1 MNETR
6 KSRNISIN
14 RSLVVI
20 VIIGAFALGIFVG
33 RGSWLFGTGA
43 ESRTETPYRL
53 PSEDFRY
60 IRQSLQQEAP
70 ATGNKNRELK
80 PFRYKINALIEQ
92 KIDEEA
98 ASSVSVYFRDLDNGN
113 RFGIREQD
121 LFSPENQLKLPLLIA
136 YFKWAETNPLVLR
149 KKLTLTAGERS
160 EYRFL
165 KPPSVIQQGT
175 AYSVND
181 LLFRMIA
188 YGDNDAYALLA
199 ANIPPRRLQT
209 INKDLYVNYDPSK
222 KDDFLSLSSYA
233 SFFRVL
239 FNASYL
245 SEEMSEKA
253 LRYLARSSFKNGM
266 ASAVP
271 PEIEVA
277 NKVGERAIAGPT
289 EDEVLQLH
297 EFGIIYHPRRPF
309 LLGISVRGPNYEQ
322 LAETIR
328 DVTRLIYQEV
338 DAQTG
343 EEP

>member
-1 MNETR
+1 MNETK
-6 KSRNISIN
+6 KSRNISVN
-14 RSLVVI
+14 RSLI
-20 VIIGAFALGIFVG
+20 VIAVVGAFALGIFVG
-33 RGSWLFGTGA
+33 RGTWLFSTGSG
-43 ESRTETPYRL
+43 SRTEEPYRL
-53 PSEDFRY
+53 VSDDFRY
-60 IRQSLQQEAP
+60 IRQSLQQEPAP
-70 ATGNKNRELK
+70 DGKKNRELK
-80 PFRYKINALIEQ
+80 PFRYKINSLIEQ
-92 KIDEEA
+92 KVEEEA
-98 ASSVSVYFRDLDNGN
+98 AASVSVYFRDLDNGN

-136 YFKWAETNPLVLR
+136 YFKWAESNPLVLR
-149 KKLTLTAGERS
+149 KKLTFSAGQQS

-165 KPPSVIQQGT
+165 RPPSIIQQGT

-199 ANIPPRRLQT
+199 GNLPPKRLQA
-209 INKDLYVNYDPSK
+209 INKDLYVNYDPRQK
-222 KDDFLSLSSYA
+222 ADFLSLSSYA

-253 LRYLARSSFKNGM
+253 LRYLSRSSFKNGM

-277 NKVGERAIAGPT
+277 NKAGERVLSG
-289 EDEVLQLH
+289 EGEEELLQLH

-309 LLGISVRGPNYEQ
+309 LLGITARGSNDEQ

-328 DVTRLIYQEV
+328 DITRLVYQEV
-338 DAQTG
+338 DAQSVG
-343 EEP
+343 EE